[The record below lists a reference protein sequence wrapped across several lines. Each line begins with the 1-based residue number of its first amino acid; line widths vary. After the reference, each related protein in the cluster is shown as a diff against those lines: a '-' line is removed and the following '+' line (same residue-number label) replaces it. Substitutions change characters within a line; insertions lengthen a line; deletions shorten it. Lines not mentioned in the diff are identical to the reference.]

1 MPHLSDLL
9 TLCAFCAGIVVA
21 VLVSDVVIFLA
32 AALVSG
38 CAAAAYHLARG
49 H

>member
-9 TLCAFCAGIVVA
+9 TLCAGIVLA

-32 AALVSG
+32 AALISG
-38 CAAAAYHLARG
+38 CAALAYHAARS

>member
-9 TLCAFCAGIVVA
+9 TLCAFCAGIVLA
-21 VLVSDVVIFLA
+21 VLVSDVVIFLGM
-32 AALVSG
+32 ALISG
-38 CAAAAYHLARG
+38 CAALAYHAARS